1 MVAVF
6 VHGVPETSV
15 LWDGVRA
22 RLDGDSVAVRLP
34 GFGNPRPDD
43 FNATKDAYA
52 EWLVGELSQL
62 DGPIDLVGHDWG
74 ALLVLRVATAFPPV
88 ALRSWVVDVAD
99 IFHPD
104 FRWHP
109 RAQLLQTPGAGEQAM
124 KSSRAAPPES
134 PDSFAS
140 RLAAAGV
147 PAGQAGAMA
156 AAHDETM
163 SQCILDLYR
172 SAVPNV
178 AADWW
183 ADVTGPT
190 RPAGLVLLLPDPPED
205 EARSLEVAHR
215 LGAGTERMGDLE
227 HCWMA
232 EDPAGTAAMLRRFW
246 ATVGGGRRV

>member
-6 VHGVPETSV
+6 VHGVPETSAI
-15 LWDGVRA
+15 WDGVRA
-22 RLDGDSVAVRLP
+22 HVDRDSVAVSLP
-34 GFGNPRPDD
+34 GFANPRPAG
-43 FNATKDAYA
+43 FAATKDAYA
-52 EWLVGELSQL
+52 EWLADELGRV

-74 ALLVLRVATAFPPV
+74 ALLVLRIATAFPPV

-109 RAQLLQTPGAGEQAM
+109 RARLLQTPGAGEDAM
-124 KSSRAAPPES
+124 KSSRGALPDS
-134 PDSFAS
+134 PDSFAN
-140 RLAAAGV
+140 RLAGAGV
-147 PAGQAGAMA
+147 PARQAEAMA
-156 AAHDETM
+156 AAHDETR
-163 SQCILDLYR
+163 SRCILDLYR

-190 RPAGLVLLLPDPPED
+190 RSAGLVLLLLDPPED
-205 EARSLEVAHR
+205 EARSLDVARR

-232 EDPAGTAAMLRRFW
+232 EDPAGTAGVLRRFW
-246 ATVGGGRRV
+246 AAV